1 MRPWPGD
8 KCPPDGN
15 SLLPGGNSRV
25 PGGNSR
31 VPGGARVLARRGV
44 PLSQSPSADPTGQPG
59 PEQPS
64 REQSLDQAAAELGP
78 GGDLAP
84 EADAEGYRKRM
95 ARRREVQQ
103 QRVGERNLEKGL
115 VLVFT
120 GDGKGKTTAALGLV
134 LRSLG
139 HGEHVAVVQFI
150 KGGWQPGEARALQVF
165 GEALAWHALGEGFT
179 WETQDRDRDRQLV
192 QQAWQRSCEYLADG
206 SRKLVVLDE
215 VNVALKLGYLGLD
228 QVLEGLALRPPLT
241 HVALT
246 GRGAPPGL
254 IERADLVTEMK
265 MVRHPFR
272 EQGVKAQAGI
282 EY

>member
-1 MRPWPGD
+1 
-8 KCPPDGN
+8 
-15 SLLPGGNSRV
+15 
-25 PGGNSR
+25 
-31 VPGGARVLARRGV
+31 
-44 PLSQSPSADPTGQPG
+44 LSQSPNPDPRGERRSDRDSLG
-59 PEQPS
+59 EN
-64 REQSLDQAAAELGP
+64 LDQAAAELGP

-84 EADAEGYRKRM
+84 EGDAEGYRKRM

-134 LRSLG
+134 LRCLG
-139 HGEHVAVVQFI
+139 HGDQVAVVQFI

-179 WETQDRDRDRQLV
+179 WETQDRERDRQLV
-192 QQAWQRSCEYLADG
+192 QQAWQKSCDYLADG

-228 QVLEGLALRPPLT
+228 QVLEGLDLRPPLT

-265 MVRHPFR
+265 LVRHPFR